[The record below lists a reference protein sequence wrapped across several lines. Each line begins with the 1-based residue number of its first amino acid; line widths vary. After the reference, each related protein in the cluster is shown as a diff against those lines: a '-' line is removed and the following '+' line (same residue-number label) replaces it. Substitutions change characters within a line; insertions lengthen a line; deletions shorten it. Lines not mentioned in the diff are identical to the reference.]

1 LTPVPAS
8 THVPVRNRILSKLAR
23 TEHRRL
29 RPSLEQVA
37 LHENQVLYG
46 PGDAVGHVYFPND
59 AVVSLLFDVNERRTV
74 EVAMEGNEGVVG
86 LAIYLGGV
94 NSCNLSVVRNAGTAM
109 RMDVNAL
116 TKCANQRGD
125 LQELL
130 HRYVH
135 ALVTQ
140 IAQSGVCNRFHN
152 IDARFAR
159 WLLMTHDR
167 MGSGELHAT
176 QESIAH
182 MLGVRRSSV
191 TAAAS
196 GFHKQ
201 HIIDYRRGRI
211 EILDQGRLRA
221 ACCDCYALM
230 KRQYDGFLN

>member
-1 LTPVPAS
+1 LIPVPA
-8 THVPVRNRILSKLAR
+8 TAHVPIRNRILSKLAKA
-23 TEHRRL
+23 EYRRL

-46 PGDAVGHVYFPND
+46 PGDTVDHVYFPND

-74 EVAMEGNEGVVG
+74 EVAMEGNEGAVG

-94 NSCNLSVVRNAGTAM
+94 NACNLSVVRQAGTAM

-130 HRYVH
+130 RRYIH
-135 ALVTQ
+135 ALV
-140 IAQSGVCNRFHN
+140 
-152 IDARFAR
+152 
-159 WLLMTHDR
+159 THDR
-167 MGSGELHAT
+167 MGSSELHAT

-211 EILDQGRLRA
+211 AILDRRKLRA
-221 ACCDCYALM
+221 ACCDCYAMM
-230 KRQYDGFLN
+230 KRQYDSFLN